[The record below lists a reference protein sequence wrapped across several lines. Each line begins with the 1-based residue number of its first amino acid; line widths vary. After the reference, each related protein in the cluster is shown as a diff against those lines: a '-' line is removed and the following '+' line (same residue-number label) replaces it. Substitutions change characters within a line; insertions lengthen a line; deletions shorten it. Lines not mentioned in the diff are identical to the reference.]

1 MFLYIDEF
9 KERSKTYQ
17 LYGRRLENIYDGDR
31 YFHELSVDEIKKIL
45 SEGNLKGAVTS
56 KVAINAYI
64 EFLWK
69 EYFINVTDL
78 YYDINQINLSLLK
91 YNKEYFYSLEQ
102 LLSEGAELIENAEKA
117 FSQQGVHHD
126 ISALMTLFIL
136 NWHGLDSNDI
146 VTIKLTDVKGGAIY
160 VPSRDSTIILSKK
173 EYDIVS
179 EYKDKIGY
187 FQHKNRNPMYT
198 QNTLIRSVG
207 GTEITEKTI
216 RNIRYQAKS
225 VCGDDIEKFSSRNIM
240 ASGHYYKLYEY
251 TLRIGRSITPKDYDE
266 VCELLN
272 VTKKSIT
279 VINRNFKSYLQIRKE
294 WFANR

>member
-1 MFLYIDEF
+1 
-9 KERSKTYQ
+9 
-17 LYGRRLENIYDGDR
+17 
-31 YFHELSVDEIKKIL
+31 
-45 SEGNLKGAVTS
+45 
-56 KVAINAYI
+56 
-64 EFLWK
+64 
-69 EYFINVTDL
+69 
-78 YYDINQINLSLLK
+78 
-91 YNKEYFYSLEQ
+91 
-102 LLSEGAELIENAEKA
+102 
-117 FSQQGVHHD
+117 
-126 ISALMTLFIL
+126 
-136 NWHGLDSNDI
+136 
-146 VTIKLTDVKGGAIY
+146 
-160 VPSRDSTIILSKK
+160 
-173 EYDIVS
+173 
-179 EYKDKIGY
+179 
-187 FQHKNRNPMYT
+187 MYT